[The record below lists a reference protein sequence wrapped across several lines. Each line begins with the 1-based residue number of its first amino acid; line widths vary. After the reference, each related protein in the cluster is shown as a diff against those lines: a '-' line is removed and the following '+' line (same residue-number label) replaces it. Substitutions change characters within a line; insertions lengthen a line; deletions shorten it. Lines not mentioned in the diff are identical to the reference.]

1 MTLAILA
8 GGKGKRLGGAAKGLI
23 SVAGKTIL
31 ERQLELA
38 PQFAEVMLVGGDAS
52 PYREVLARHPA
63 VRVVPD
69 AVPGKGA
76 PGGVHAA
83 LAVARTGWVVAI
95 ACDMPFISAKVLEV
109 LLSGRSPEVDAV
121 AFEVGGRLQPLPGA
135 YRASLAG
142 AWERQLASDPPLR
155 LLFSRFRPR
164 ALPAA
169 ELLRK
174 VDPPLRALESVNEPK
189 DLERLGARLPA
200 GPGRR

>member
-8 GGKGKRLGGAAKGLI
+8 GGKAKRIGGVPKGLI
-23 SVAGKTIL
+23 SVSGKTIL
-31 ERQLELA
+31 ERQLELS
-38 PQFAEVMLVGGDAS
+38 PHFAEVLLVTGDAS
-52 PYREVLARHPA
+52 AYGDILARHPA

-83 LAVARTGWVVAI
+83 LAAARTEWVVAI
-95 ACDMPFISAKVLEV
+95 ACDMPFVSPKVV
-109 LLSGRSPEVDAV
+109 QALLSERSADLDAI
-121 AFEVGGRLQPLPGA
+121 AFEARGKLQPLLGA

-142 AWERQLASDPPLR
+142 PWERQLAADPPLR
-155 LLFSRFRPR
+155 LMFTRFRSR

-169 ELLRK
+169 RLARI
-174 VDPPLRALESVNEPK
+174 DPPLRALESVNEPK

-200 GPGRR
+200 GPIRRQ